1 MRQVLAFLTAWTF
14 LSGICTPAVGAD
26 ALADAIALREQGQ
39 VQQSIELLKATALTT
54 NSPLARAQVAGELG
68 ISQLQARDLDHAATS
83 LSLAHAY
90 FTGAERARFAIH
102 LGNLNARR
110 KLTLEA
116 IAYYKE
122 AQALSGGDPAITLSA
137 GLNMAA
143 MVPENERLARLQT
156 LSAQLGNQALPVQHL
171 NLAHQAAGLTVPD
184 LRLAYQHA
192 ERARELALR
201 NGNRRLQ
208 VEAEEL
214 LGGLYESRERL
225 REALA
230 LTQQALAHAHAT
242 DLALVADLIVALEWR
257 QARLQQRLGANDAAL
272 AAYERAVNQ
281 LKAIRDDIPIENDHG
296 RSSYWATISPLYL
309 GYAAMLLQGAESQVT
324 LRRVVDA
331 MEQVKQAELQ
341 DYLGDRCIVQ
351 TIQGG
356 VAGPVARGTALL
368 YPIIFPD
375 RIELLLETSTGIT
388 RRTTLVAS
396 TTVTETANRLAFSL
410 RNGMNDFMPASRQV
424 HDWLL
429 APFSQQ
435 LAGEAITTLVLVPD
449 GALRLLPIAVLHDGQ
464 RFVIENYAVATVT
477 GMTMTNGAAPRG
489 SGAALVVGVSDPG
502 PAVGKLSEK
511 MASAILQPSST
522 RSLTGQA
529 HGRSLRALP
538 ANADAASRGFE
549 QLRASLQ
556 LPGVK
561 QEVDALATVL
571 HGRQLLNAQFT
582 VDQFRRE
589 TDDSDYRIIHVASH
603 GVFGGTTEN
612 SFIMAYDDLLTM
624 DGLQAIL
631 KTDRYTRAPLELLSL
646 SACETAEGN
655 DRAPLGMA
663 GAAMKARAKS
673 VLGTLWPLEDNA
685 AQAVMTRFYS
695 GLTNGKLSKAEALR
709 QAQLSLIKDANSGH
723 PFFWGSF
730 ILIGNWQ

>member
-1 MRQVLAFLTAWTF
+1 MRRVLAFLTAWTI
-14 LSGICTPAVGAD
+14 LSGMATFAFGAD
-26 ALADAIALREQGQ
+26 PLSEAVALREQGQ
-39 VQQSIELLKATALTT
+39 VQQSIELLQAAAKKTT
-54 NSPLARAQVAGELG
+54 FPLARAQVAGELG
-68 ISQLQARDLDHAATS
+68 ISQLQARDLDRAAPN

-90 FTGAERARFAIH
+90 FTGIDRARFALH

-110 KLTLEA
+110 KLPVEA
-116 IAYYKE
+116 TAYYKE
-122 AQALSGGDPAITLSA
+122 AQALSGGDPGIMFSA
-137 GLNMAA
+137 GLNMAGLA
-143 MVPENERLARLQT
+143 PENERLSRLQT
-156 LSAQLGNQALPVQHL
+156 LSAQLGKQGSATHHL
-171 NLAHQAAGLTVPD
+171 NLAHQAALLKAPD

-192 ERARELALR
+192 ETARELALR
-201 NGNRRLQ
+201 EGNRRLQ
-208 VEAEEL
+208 VEAEES
-214 LGGLYESRERL
+214 LGGIYESQGRT

-230 LTQQALAHAHAT
+230 LTQEALAHAHAT
-242 DLALVADLIVALEWR
+242 DLSMVADLLVALEWR
-257 QARLQQRLGANDAAL
+257 NARLQQQLGASDAAL
-272 AAYERAVNQ
+272 AAYERAVAL
-281 LKAIRDDIPIENDHG
+281 LKTIRNDIPIENDHG

-309 GYAAMLLQGAESQVT
+309 GYAGMLLQGTESQTT

-341 DYLGDRCIVQ
+341 DYLGDRCIVEAV
-351 TIQGG
+351 QGG
-356 VAGPVARGTALL
+356 STGPVPRGTALL
-368 YPIIFPD
+368 YPIILPD

-388 RRTTLVAS
+388 RRTTMVSNTALK
-396 TTVTETANRLAFSL
+396 ETSNKLAFSL
-410 RNGMNDFMPASRQV
+410 RNGINDFMPNARQL

-429 APFSQQ
+429 APFEQQ
-435 LAGEAITTLVLVPD
+435 LSGEAISTLVLVPD
-449 GALRLLPIAVLHDGQ
+449 GALRLLPMSVLHDGQ
-464 RFVIENYAVATVT
+464 RFVIEKYAVATVT
-477 GMTMTNGAAPRG
+477 GMTMTNSAAPRSNG
-489 SGAALVVGVSDPG
+489 DALVVGVADPG
-502 PAVGKLSEK
+502 PAVGKLSDR

-522 RSLTGQA
+522 RSLAGLA

-538 ANADAASRGFE
+538 PSSGTQSRGFE
-549 QLRASLQ
+549 HLRASLQ

-561 QEVDALATVL
+561 QEVNALARVL
-571 HGRQLLNAQFT
+571 PGRQLLDAQFT

-589 TDDSDYRIIHVASH
+589 TDGTDYRIIHVASH

-655 DRAPLGMA
+655 ERAPLGMA

-685 AQAVMTRFYS
+685 AQAVMTRFYG
-695 GLTNGKLSKAEALR
+695 GLTAGKLSKAEALR
-709 QAQLSLIKDANSGH
+709 QAQLSLIKDANSSH